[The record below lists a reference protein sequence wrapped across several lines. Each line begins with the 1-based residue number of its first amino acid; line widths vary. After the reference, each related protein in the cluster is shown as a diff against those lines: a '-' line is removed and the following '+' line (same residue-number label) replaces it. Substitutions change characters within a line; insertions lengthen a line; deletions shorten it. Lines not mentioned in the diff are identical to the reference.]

1 MRVVHESR
9 ASRASLSAALG
20 PWEECRRH
28 LTRRHFFGRAGVG
41 LAALSSLLA
50 GSSAA
55 APPESGSKTAQGA
68 AAGLPGLPHFAP
80 KARRVIYLFQSG
92 GPSQLDLLDDKP
104 DLAQRFGEEVPKSIY
119 PDERKTTM
127 SNAQSSFATA
137 PSIFKFHR
145 HGQSG
150 LRMSELLAHT
160 GQHADE
166 LCIIHSMHT
175 SAINHDPAITLLLT
189 GSQIPGRPSTG
200 SWLSYG
206 LGSETADLP
215 AFVAMSSRGSG
226 KAGQPL
232 YDRLWGS
239 GFLPSIYQGVKFRNQ
254 GAPVLDIYD
263 PSGVDAST
271 RRTMLDYLAKLNELK
286 FQDSGDPEIQ
296 TRIAQY
302 ELAGRMQASV
312 PELLDFR
319 QESQKTLEA
328 YGPDVHRQGAY
339 AYNCLM
345 ARRLAE
351 RGVRFIQ
358 LFHQG
363 WDQHG
368 GLPAQIRKQ
377 SRDTDQPTAALLSDL
392 KARGMLD
399 DTLIIWGGEFG
410 RTVYSQGKLTKQ
422 NYGRD
427 HHGHCF
433 SIWLAGG
440 GIRGGMTYGRTDD
453 YSVNVVEN
461 PLVAHDLNAT
471 LLHQMGIDH
480 EQLVYP
486 FQGRDFRLT
495 DVHGRVIR
503 EILT

>member
-1 MRVVHESR
+1 MIRIED
-9 ASRASLSAALG
+9 LQTL
-20 PWEECRRH
+20 
-28 LTRRHFFGRAGVG
+28 LTRRRFFGTAGVG
-41 LAALSSLLA
+41 LAALSTLLNGETQA
-50 GSSAA
+50 EDSARRNA
-55 APPESGSKTAQGA
+55 IG
-68 AAGLPGLPHFAP
+68 GLAELPHFAP

-92 GPSQLDLLDDKP
+92 GPSQIDLLDEKP
-104 DLAQRFGEEVPKSIY
+104 ELHKRFGEEVPKSVY
-119 PDERKTTM
+119 PDDRKTTM

-137 PSIFKFHR
+137 PSLFQFR
-145 HGQSG
+145 SFGDSG
-150 LRMSELLAHT
+150 LRMSELLPNI
-160 GQHADE
+160 GQHADD
-166 LCIIHSMHT
+166 LCIVKSMHT
-175 SAINHDPAITLLLT
+175 TAINHDPAITMLMT

-200 SWLSYG
+200 AWLSYG
-206 LGSETADLP
+206 LGSETSELP
-215 AFVAMSSRGSG
+215 AFVAMSSRGSA

-239 GFLPSIYQGVKFRNQ
+239 GFLPSVYQGVKFRNQ

-263 PSGVDAST
+263 PAGVDRET
-271 RRTMLDYLAKLNELK
+271 RRTMLDYLGRLNELK
-286 FQDSGDPEIQ
+286 YQDSGDPEIQ

-312 PELLDFR
+312 PELLDFK
-319 QESQKTLEA
+319 QESKQTLKA
-328 YGPDVHRQGAY
+328 YGPDVHKQGTY

-358 LFHQG
+358 VFHQG

-368 GLPAQIRKQ
+368 SLPKQIRLQ
-377 SRDTDQPTAALLSDL
+377 ARDTDQPTAALLSDL
-392 KARGMLD
+392 KSRGMLD
-399 DTLIIWGGEFG
+399 DTLIVWGGEFG
-410 RTVYSQGKLTKQ
+410 RTVYSQGNLTKD

-440 GIRGGMTYGRTDD
+440 GIQGGMTYGKTDD

-461 PLVAHDLNAT
+461 GLEAHDLNAT
-471 LLHQMGIDH
+471 MLHLLGIDH
-480 EQLVYP
+480 ERLVYP

-495 DVHGRVIR
+495 DVHGRVVR
-503 EILT
+503 DVLT